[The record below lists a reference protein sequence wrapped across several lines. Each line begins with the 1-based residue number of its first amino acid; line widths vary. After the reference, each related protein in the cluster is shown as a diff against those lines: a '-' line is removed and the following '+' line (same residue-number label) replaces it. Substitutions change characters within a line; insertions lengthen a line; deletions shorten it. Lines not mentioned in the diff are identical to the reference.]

1 MNNTIQYMLF
11 WLLGSTAVA
20 QSPQLPSVDLDH
32 KTAFQMVV
40 TGQSPY
46 PMNDRKN
53 LSVHCGGGKGVLISP
68 HWVLT
73 ASHCITSSKAKAG
86 QVKVKFTTSNRKPAT
101 IGVNKVIR
109 HKTKDLALLR
119 LVRPVKMEDRPPVL
133 LLRQT
138 LVRSDGKLSVKKVAG
153 NEIWRG
159 IPAMGGGHNLNVPKK
174 KDRRG
179 KAGSSG
185 GPWLIHSSAVGDV
198 VIGITHGGGYAPQVA
213 HAAKWINDSVTEHS
227 KDQLYWATKVQTL
240 TK

>member
-32 KTAFQMVV
+32 KTAFQMVL

-53 LSVHCGGGKGVLISP
+53 LSVHCGGGKGVLISS

-101 IGVNKVIR
+101 IGV
-109 HKTKDLALLR
+109 
-119 LVRPVKMEDRPPVL
+119 
-133 LLRQT
+133 
-138 LVRSDGKLSVKKVAG
+138 KKVVDFL
-153 NEIWRG
+153 
-159 IPAMGGGHNLNVPKK
+159 MK
-174 KDRRG
+174 
-179 KAGSSG
+179 
-185 GPWLIHSSAVGDV
+185 
-198 VIGITHGGGYAPQVA
+198 
-213 HAAKWINDSVTEHS
+213 
-227 KDQLYWATKVQTL
+227 
-240 TK
+240 